1 MTIKKGFLKKTYP
14 TWNKIY
20 SVSFRIIVK
29 RSDGGWRK
37 VMHFTTGRD
46 NGAPGSRILVVW
58 IIGSRQI
65 CIFSTVSGNNN
76 YHRYFNLGTLGKPYD
91 ITIQQTKENGK
102 YWYQIIINGST
113 VFKVPNTQPRIF
125 SNVKEYLS
133 APWGKAF
140 TSDYGTVSNLKIKL
154 Q

>member
-1 MTIKKGFLKKTYP
+1 MTIKRGFLKKTYP

-29 RSDGGWRK
+29 KNDNNWQS
-37 VMHFTTGRD
+37 VIHFTTG
-46 NGAPGSRILVVW
+46 NNHGAPGNRIPAVW
-58 IIGSRQI
+58 IANKNRFYI
-65 CIFSTVSGNNN
+65 CSSVSGNHDYQKYIN
-76 YHRYFNLGTLGKPYD
+76 FTLGKQYD